1 MSEAQRKYDLYSQDF
16 KRNAYKTFETMRRD
30 DPIYRQ
36 LGLDGR
42 TPIWFITRYED
53 VEAMLRDKRFVRDE
67 SSALPPEKRLSP
79 NQLDLLLNNHMLT
92 KEGIDHL
99 RLRHLVSK
107 AFTPKRIAALR
118 PRIEAIACTLIDQV
132 QTKGSMD
139 LIAEFSFPLP
149 RIVILEMLGVPTED
163 REKFKV
169 WSNALLEPQM
179 DAAGLAQAIQ
189 HLTDFTN
196 YLRDLFAR
204 RRAEPKDDLM
214 TALVQ
219 AEEAGDKLSE
229 SELFSTMVLL
239 IVAGHETTVN
249 LIANAVLALFRNPEQ
264 FAKLKANPHLMPS
277 AVEEFLRYDGSV
289 ERALSRWAAED
300 VDWKGHHISRGDAVM
315 LVLGSANHDAEKFAN
330 PENLELQRDPNPH
343 LGFGKGA
350 HYCLGAPL
358 ARLETEVAMN
368 ALLSRLP
375 NLRLALDESELRWR
389 FLPGFRGLEALP
401 VSWEK
406 QQSEFSRKPILAT
419 EF

>member
-1 MSEAQRKYDLYSQDF
+1 MLNPYDSLRGDAMNETQRKYDLYSQDF
-16 KRNAYKTFETMRRD
+16 KRTAYATFATMRHD

-36 LGLDGR
+36 IGLDGQ

-67 SSALPPEKRLSP
+67 ALALPPENRYQP
-79 NQLDLLLNNHMLT
+79 NQLDLLLNNHMLN

-99 RLRHLVSK
+99 RLRNLVSQ

-118 PRIEAIACTLIDQV
+118 PRIEAIATTLLDQV
-132 QTKGSMD
+132 QTKGKMD
-139 LIAEFSFPLP
+139 LIADFSFPLP
-149 RIVILEMLGVPTED
+149 TIVILEMLGVPTAD

-169 WSNALLEPQM
+169 WSNALLEPQL
-179 DAAGLAQAIQ
+179 DAAGLEQAVQ

-196 YLRDLFAR
+196 YLRDLFAK
-204 RRAEPKDDLM
+204 RRASPKDDLI
-214 TALVQ
+214 TGLLQ

-249 LIANAVLALFRNPEQ
+249 LIANATLALFRNPEQ
-264 FAKLKANPHLMPS
+264 YAKLKADPSLMPT

-300 VDWKGHHISRGDAVM
+300 IDWKEHPIKRGDAVL
-315 LVLGSANHDAEKFAN
+315 LVLGSANHDGAKFAE
-330 PENLELQRDPNPH
+330 PENLELGRDPNSH
-343 LGFGKGA
+343 LGFGKGP

-358 ARLETEVAMN
+358 ARLETEIAMN
-368 ALLSRLP
+368 TLLSRLP
-375 NLRLALDESELRWR
+375 NLRLAVDESELRWR

-401 VSWEK
+401 VRWEK
-406 QQSEFSRKPILAT
+406 Q
-419 EF
+419 